1 MAKKYPVRLS
11 ASERADLER
20 LTSGGVI
27 SVRKYKRAR
36 VLLLADES
44 KGRRALRDEE
54 LAKRVDV
61 SVATVERIRGRY
73 AQEGLPS
80 AISEKPRPGR
90 PRTFSGPQ
98 RAQITA
104 LACSTP
110 PEGRSRWTLRLLA
123 DKLVE
128 VEVVERIDPMTVRE
142 VLKKTN

>member
-1 MAKKYPVRLS
+1 MAKKYHVRLS

-20 LTSGGVI
+20 LTSGGVT

-44 KGRRALRDEE
+44 NGGCALRDGEI
-54 LAKRVDV
+54 AQWVDV
-61 SVATVERIRGRY
+61 SVATVDRIRGRY
-73 AQEGLPS
+73 AQEGLS
-80 AISEKPRPGR
+80 CALSEKPRPGR
-90 PRTFSGPQ
+90 PRTFSGRQ

-110 PEGRSRWTLRLLA
+110 SEGRQRWTLRLLA

-128 VEVVERIDPMTVRE
+128 LAFVERISHTTVRE
-142 VLKKTN
+142 VLKKTT